1 PSASTFPPTSPAGR
15 CPPRS
20 EWRPAPLRAAPERDA
35 IVRDFDAFLRWIVEL
50 RASGRIILT
59 TYRELHAEYPL
70 PPAPWLRADDVL
82 ALAGPLAGD
91 GAPLEPRRLAGQW
104 LTPADQ
110 LGVLVWTL
118 ARHGATGALPAEVPV
133 RRLLGPLDIPEGEG
147 ETPAPAA
154 VTLADVLTAA
164 REASETCSAGPA
176 VPG

>member
-59 TYRELHAEYPL
+59 TYRALHAEYPL
-70 PPAPWLRADDVL
+70 PPAPWLRADHVL

-91 GAPLEPRRLAGQW
+91 RAPLAPRRLAGR
-104 LTPADQ
+104 
-110 LGVLVWTL
+110 LGVSATRR
-118 ARHGATGALPAEVPV
+118 AGAG
-133 RRLLGPLDIPEGEG
+133 
-147 ETPAPAA
+147 
-154 VTLADVLTAA
+154 
-164 REASETCSAGPA
+164 
-176 VPG
+176 